1 VSALGRSLTEG
12 EVVEGERVD
21 ALTTAGAL
29 MDRRPRRFSRFLRR
43 WLRGARPI
51 LGLIILLVILGSALF
66 APLLTSY
73 SPVQTDFSSVRQAP
87 SAAHWFGTDSLGR
100 DVFSRVLYGG
110 RVSLLAGVIPILI
123 AGVLG
128 GLGGLLAGY
137 LGGLPEQTFMRLA
150 DVMLAFPPLVLA
162 LSIVYSLGPD
172 FHNAL
177 IAIGIT
183 MIPEYVRVVRAQ
195 ALSLKEQEFIEAS
208 RALGA
213 GSWRIMLIHIA
224 PNLAAPVL
232 VLLTIGAGRAILIE
246 AGLSYLG
253 LGVQPPDP
261 SWGSMVQNGYAYLD
275 QAPWMAIFP
284 GLVIVLTVLG
294 INFLG
299 DSLRDVLDP
308 RLRRR

>member
-1 VSALGRSLTEG
+1 MSALGQSRTGG
-12 EVVEGERVD
+12 EIGASGRVKVL
-21 ALTTAGAL
+21 AATAGAPL
-29 MDRRPRRFSRFLRR
+29 GYAWRFLRR
-43 WLRGARPI
+43 WLRGIKPVF
-51 LGLIILLVILGSALF
+51 GFVFLLVMLVSSLC
-66 APLLTSY
+66 APLITSY
-73 SPVQTDFSSVRQAP
+73 SPVQTDFSSAREAP

-110 RVSLLAGVIPILI
+110 RVSLVAGLIPILI
-123 AGVLG
+123 AGTLG

-137 LGGLPEQTFMRLA
+137 LGGWVEQIFMRLA
-150 DVMLAFPPLVLA
+150 DVMLAFPSLVLA
-162 LSIVYSLGPD
+162 MAIVYSLGPD

-183 MIPEYVRVVRAQ
+183 MIPEYVRVVRGQ
-195 ALSLKEQEFIEAS
+195 TLSLKEQEFVEAA

-213 GSWRIMLIHIA
+213 GSRRIMLTHIA
-224 PNLAAPVL
+224 PNLAAPVI
-232 VLLTIGAGRAILIE
+232 VLLTIGFGRAILIE

-261 SWGSMVQNGYAYLD
+261 SWGSMIQNGYAYLD

-284 GLVIVLTVLG
+284 GLAIVLTVLS

-299 DSLRDVLDP
+299 DSLRDLLDP